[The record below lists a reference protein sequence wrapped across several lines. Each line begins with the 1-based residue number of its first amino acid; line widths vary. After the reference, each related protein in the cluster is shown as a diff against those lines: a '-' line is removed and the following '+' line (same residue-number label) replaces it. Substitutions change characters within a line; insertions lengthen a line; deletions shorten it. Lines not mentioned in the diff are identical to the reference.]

1 MSSVQVYETTVT
13 DGAGNWIA
21 RIAVFPQ
28 RAFHER
34 QVPTGEASLRE
45 LFGFTTFQQLET
57 VSALPR
63 VLAVLLAQDEV
74 EQFPYPSSGAP
85 STLSLPPPSVVEPAL
100 FKFAEELSFTEVV
113 PFESSPLSLQ
123 SLASIA
129 LKAAQGGAT
138 PLGAVTAFV
147 AVGPTPLLLVAV
159 PAGIVLCGSA
169 IAFGK
174 WLDQHRDEFFTKIL
188 RITPRR
194 RQRPLRKVTFDP
206 DEPPVTQ
213 R

>member
-13 DGAGNWIA
+13 DGEGNWIA

-28 RAFHER
+28 RAFHEQ
-34 QVPTGEASLRE
+34 QVPTDETSLRAF
-45 LFGFTTFQQLET
+45 FGFTEFHQLET
-57 VSALPR
+57 ASVLPR
-63 VLAVLLAQDEV
+63 VLASLLTQDEV
-74 EQFPYPSSGAP
+74 EQQFAYPPSGAP
-85 STLSLPPPSVVEPAL
+85 SILSLPPPSVVEPAL
-100 FKFAEELSFTEVV
+100 FEFAEELSFTEIV

-159 PAGIVLCGSA
+159 PLGIVLCGGA
-169 IAFGK
+169 VAFGK
-174 WLDQHRDEFFTKIL
+174 WLDQHREELFTKIL
-188 RITPRR
+188 RVTSRR
-194 RQRPLRKVTFDP
+194 RQRPRRAMKLS
-206 DEPPVTQ
+206 DEPEKT
-213 R
+213 